1 MSARRKGRELA
12 LQVLYQL
19 DMSGETSEQG
29 LHAFADSFDV
39 SPKAREF
46 AWNLVRGVREQRVDI
61 DAQVEAASEN
71 WKLERLAQI
80 DATVIRIAVY
90 EMTHGLPIEIRSNNV
105 AHKRRRQ
112 PQTTAIQGRV
122 GFRRNVLF
130 EPRQIASKLMD
141 AKAVFRLI
149 HNCFRVTRRWA
160 FTDEVREGTMIV
172 LLSVGESKGKVDL
185 RTRLTQ
191 RVMRIIAVRRAR
203 STMR

>member
-1 MSARRKGRELA
+1 MSARRKGREVA

-46 AWNLVRGVREQRVDI
+46 AWDLVRGVREQRIDI

-90 EMTHGLPIEIRSNNV
+90 ELTHGLPMEIAINEAVEV
-105 AHKRRRQ
+105 ARRYGTTESAAFVNGVLDAVAKRL
-112 PQTTAIQGRV
+112 G
-122 GFRRNVLF
+122 L
-130 EPRQIASKLMD
+130 
-141 AKAVFRLI
+141 
-149 HNCFRVTRRWA
+149 
-160 FTDEVREGTMIV
+160 
-172 LLSVGESKGKVDL
+172 
-185 RTRLTQ
+185 
-191 RVMRIIAVRRAR
+191 AR
-203 STMR
+203 GQKPATS